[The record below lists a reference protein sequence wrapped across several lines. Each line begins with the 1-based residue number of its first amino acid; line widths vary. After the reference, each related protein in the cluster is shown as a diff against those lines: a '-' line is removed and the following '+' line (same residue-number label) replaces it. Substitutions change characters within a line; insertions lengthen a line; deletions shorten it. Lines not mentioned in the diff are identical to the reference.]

1 MLILNLIKSYLHI
14 VNGIK
19 MPYIPDYRIRL
30 ELDIV
35 SDKLIPILKREGIT
49 GNLNYFIFRTIK
61 HLCKRYADYAHFEG
75 DVQKALKES
84 DRRYLA
90 PYEDK
95 KIKENGD
102 VK

>member
-1 MLILNLIKSYLHI
+1 
-14 VNGIK
+14 
-19 MPYIPDYRIRL
+19 MPYIPDYALRIQ
-30 ELDIV
+30 LDLI
-35 SDKLIPILKREGIT
+35 SDKLINVLKVKGIT

-61 HLCKRYADYAHFEG
+61 HLCKRYANYAHFKG
-75 DVQKALKES
+75 DLLEALTES
-84 DRRYLA
+84 DRRHLA